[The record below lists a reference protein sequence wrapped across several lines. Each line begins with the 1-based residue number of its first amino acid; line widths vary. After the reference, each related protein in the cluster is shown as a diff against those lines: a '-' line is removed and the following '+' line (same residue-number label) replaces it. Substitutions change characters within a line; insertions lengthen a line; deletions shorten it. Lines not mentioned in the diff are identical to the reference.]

1 MLFRKKNKKQTVIR
15 LLAGESVLYDGL
27 LLELPLTEETIIEHS
42 ILFFKD
48 SNPCYIHRGAV
59 RARLTCELEAC
70 LQSSSAPSFETL
82 RKQTGLANLDTIL
95 FEDRCY
101 HA

>member
-1 MLFRKKNKKQTVIR
+1 MLFRRKNKEPAVIR

-27 LLELPLTEETIIEHS
+27 LLELPLTEKTIIEHS

-59 RARLTCELEAC
+59 RARLTSELEAS
-70 LQSSSAPSFETL
+70 LQPSAAPDFETL

-95 FEDRCY
+95 FEGRCY